1 MVRIRSMPEP
11 LFFLI
16 FPVIGAL
23 VGWVTN
29 RLAILMLFRPR
40 QPVNIMGVRIQ
51 GLIPK
56 RHNEMAHRIAE
67 TVERELLTSE
77 DLGKA
82 MGGVQWE
89 GEIRS
94 TLNNILHKK
103 GPGIIIGRI
112 PGIARAWE
120 AVILPQIL
128 EVLTPEINR
137 IIGRY
142 QDNFIDKLRHS
153 VDIRQIVA
161 ERIVQFETE
170 ALEGLVFTLAKREF
184 KHIELI
190 GALTG
195 AIIGVVQG
203 FIVILLG

>member
-1 MVRIRSMPEP
+1 MPEP

-16 FPVIGAL
+16 FPAIGAL

-40 QPVNIMGVRIQ
+40 HPVNILGVKIQ

-56 RHNEMAHRIAE
+56 RHNELAHRIAE
-67 TVERELLTSE
+67 TVEQELLTSE

-89 GEIRS
+89 AEIRS
-94 TLNNILHKK
+94 TLNNLLHEK

-112 PGIARAWE
+112 PGIAKAWE
-120 AVILPQIL
+120 TVILPQIL

-137 IIGRY
+137 LIGRY
-142 QDNFIDKLRHS
+142 RDNFIDKLRNS
-153 VDIRQIVA
+153 VDIGQIVA
-161 ERIVQFETE
+161 DRIIQFETE
-170 ALEGLVFTLAKREF
+170 TLEGMVFSLAKREF

-203 FIVILLG
+203 LLVLLIG

>member
-1 MVRIRSMPEP
+1 MSVPIY
-11 LFFLI
+11 FLI
-16 FPVIGAL
+16 FPAIGAM

-40 QPVNIMGVRIQ
+40 QPVKILGIRMQ

-56 RHNEMAHRIAE
+56 RHNEMAERIAE

-77 DLGKA
+77 DLGRA

-94 TLNNILHKK
+94 ALENLLHEK

-120 AVILPQIL
+120 SLILPQIL

-137 IIGRY
+137 LIGSYR
-142 QDNFIDKLRHS
+142 DRFVEKLGQS
-153 VDIRQIVA
+153 VDVRKIVTR
-161 ERIVQFETE
+161 RIVQFETE
-170 ALEGLVFTLAKREF
+170 ALEGMVFALANREF
-184 KHIELI
+184 KHIELV
-190 GALTG
+190 GAMTG
-195 AIIGVVQG
+195 AVIGVVQG
-203 FIVILLG
+203 VVVLLLG

>member
-1 MVRIRSMPEP
+1 MPEP

-16 FPVIGAL
+16 FPAIGAL
-23 VGWVTN
+23 VGWITN
-29 RLAILMLFRPR
+29 RFAILMLFRPR
-40 QPVNIMGVRIQ
+40 KPVEILGFRIQ

-56 RHNEMAHRIAE
+56 RHVEMAERIAE
-67 TVERELLTSE
+67 TVEKELLTSE

-89 GEIRS
+89 DEIRS
-94 TLNNILHKK
+94 TLSKLLHQK

-112 PGIARAWE
+112 PGVARAWE
-120 AVILPQIL
+120 SVILPQIL

-137 IIGRY
+137 LIGRY
-142 QDNFIDKLRHS
+142 RDSFIDKLGRS
-153 VDIRQIVA
+153 VDIRRIVA
-161 ERIVQFETE
+161 DRIVQFETE
-170 ALEGLVFTLAKREF
+170 ALEGMVFALAKREF

-203 FIVILLG
+203 LLVLLIG